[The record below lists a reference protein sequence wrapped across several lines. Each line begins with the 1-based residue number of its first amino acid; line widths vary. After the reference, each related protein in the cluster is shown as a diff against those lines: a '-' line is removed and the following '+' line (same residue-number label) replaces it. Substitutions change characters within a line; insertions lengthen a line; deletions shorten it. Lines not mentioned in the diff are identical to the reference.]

1 MRNSAYFKERLEIDD
16 FTLFYGDMPINF
28 TFDLLSLHNILDIFT
43 TVCNRDLVEQEE
55 YQN

>member
-16 FTLFYGDMPINF
+16 FTLFYGDMSINF

>member
-16 FTLFYGDMPINF
+16 FTLFYGDMSINF
-28 TFDLLSLHNILDIFT
+28 TFDLLSLHNILDILT